1 MKPIFL
7 QDNFLSESNCNKLI
21 QYQKNNSPN
30 NFDKGFWDSR
40 IVKTYDESIEKLT
53 DYIHSKICVLCSEFF
68 QEEYVYLEFT
78 NLVYW
83 GSGMKL
89 DPHADNY
96 FIHEPETPHYCPYR
110 DYSSVLYLNDDYT
123 GGETYFPE
131 HNFSIEP
138 KVGRLAI
145 FTSGSDHIHGVKKV
159 LNGDRYTMAT
169 WFTRQKNKRLPS

>member
-96 FIHEPETPHYCPYR
+96 FIHDDSNGKEFYPE
-110 DYSSVLYLNDDYT
+110 
-123 GGETYFPE
+123 F
-131 HNFSIEP
+131 
-138 KVGRLAI
+138 
-145 FTSGSDHIHGVKKV
+145 
-159 LNGDRYTMAT
+159 
-169 WFTRQKNKRLPS
+169 